1 MWARSGAHRANMLR
15 RGVTGYG
22 LISADGAHSKRY

>member
-22 LISADGAHSKRY
+22 LTSADGAHSKRY